1 MRGGKIAG
9 EVYHWEI
16 LPRAGVGDLKFG
28 ATQSSVDSHARAY
41 GNIVRSGS
49 DRIPDSILQ
58 DTLAQFGDS
67 LSESEKQ
74 ELIELYSASGPD
86 STSITEVRGDRGL
99 VLRYEKDRLV
109 EIILS
114 VDHKLANL
122 GGVDV
127 FAHPSERVLS
137 QAEQMNG
144 VPGRYSGTSAIFDSI
159 GIVFEGF
166 CVTNKGSKPK
176 PLNGRDD
183 RFMSRTIG
191 VFEKI
196 DDPQMQG
203 FERFSWI

>member
-1 MRGGKIAG
+1 MRGCQMAG
-9 EVYHWEI
+9 AINHWEI
-16 LPRAGVGDLKFG
+16 LPRVGVGDLKFG
-28 ATQSSVDSHARAY
+28 ATQSAAESHAGAY
-41 GNIVRSGS
+41 GKVVRSGS

-74 ELIELYSASGPD
+74 ELIKLYSASGPD
-86 STSITEVRGDRGL
+86 STSITEVRGDHGL

-122 GGVDV
+122 EGVDV
-127 FAHPSERVLS
+127 FARPSERVLS

-144 VPGRYSGTSAIFDSI
+144 VPGRYSGNSAIFDSI

-166 CVTNKGSKPK
+166 CVTNKGLKPK

-183 RFMSRTIG
+183 RFTSRTIG

-196 DDPQMQG
+196 DDSQMQG